1 MVCNSVFVSRS
12 KIGVNMSKKI
22 YLLTVALVSLL
33 LIMKAGIVLSQDAAS
48 TEPQEATSSEPQSI
62 HQRASICWEDFE
74 ATFPDEPL
82 VCQDVC
88 DRCHTY
94 ATVVPN
100 QSGNPEGFTTD
111 EIYPE
116 DPGDEES
123 WDTIGPLQKSCKD
136 CHSDEINPDTNH
148 PVLVEHSVNFTDNF
162 KETELKLFD
171 GQILCTTCHD
181 PHGGNVALLRLP
193 NQGSAL
199 CLDCHTI

>member
-1 MVCNSVFVSRS
+1 L
-12 KIGVNMSKKI
+12 SKKI
-22 YLLTVALVSLL
+22 YLLTVSLVSLL

-48 TEPQEATSSEPQSI
+48 TDPQSI

-88 DRCHTY
+88 DHCHTY
-94 ATVVPN
+94 ASVVPDS
-100 QSGNPEGFTTD
+100 SGNPEAVTTD

-123 WDTIGPLQKSCKD
+123 WDAIGLLQKSCKE

-148 PVLVEHSVNFTDNF
+148 PVLVEHSVDFSDNF

-171 GQILCTTCHD
+171 GRILYTTCHD
-181 PHGGNVALLRLP
+181 PHSENVALLRLP

-199 CLDCHTI
+199 CIDCHTI